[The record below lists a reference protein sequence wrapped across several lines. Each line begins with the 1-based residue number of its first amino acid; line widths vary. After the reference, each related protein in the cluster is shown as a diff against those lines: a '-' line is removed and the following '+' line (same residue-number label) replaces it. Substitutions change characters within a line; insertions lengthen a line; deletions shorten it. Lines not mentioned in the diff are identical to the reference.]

1 MFICLGGHGHATI
14 SEPMQ
19 HSMSGQAISVTN
31 YHIDVE
37 NVITLTHKNVNQ
49 SSLISNVDKILIA

>member
-14 SEPMQ
+14 NEHMQ
-19 HSMSGQAISVTN
+19 HSMSGQSISVTN

-37 NVITLTHKNVNQ
+37 NVVTLAHKNVNQ